1 MQTPLTKIRTSKMN
15 FPILF
20 FIMVAMIAI
29 STETVYSQ
37 KNESHKEL
45 GAIGA
50 FLPDADTIT
59 TQAVFDYDVE
69 LFPGYVF
76 DGWLFYWTLGG
87 PLTADFQENPD
98 VPWLTINPTTF
109 TSDSCED
116 IVPVSYAFSAPMT
129 PGFYTTT
136 IEDQNGNWANTNVML
151 TVTNSPTL
159 NDSIF
164 IQIFS
169 GDTVTLVD
177 TTKWTGFGNFSCVSN
192 YIPDSTSGF
201 LYTTIP
207 PVPWLTIQPSDFP
220 IFLNDTVFVQ
230 KVFTSNTIGTESTHE
245 IQTKVWRTRP
255 RYIYFTLDVVTGIE
269 EQFSKNLPHSVR
281 LFQNYPNPLNR
292 FASISYSISTPM
304 FVSLKIY
311 DLLGREIKTL
321 VSEFQF
327 KGSYSID
334 FDVEDLSSGLYLYQL
349 QAGSVV
355 KTKKMLVLK

>member
-1 MQTPLTKIRTSKMN
+1 MQTPLTKIRTRIMN

-20 FIMVAMIAI
+20 FMMVAIIAI

-50 FLPDADTIT
+50 FLPDAETIT
-59 TQAVFDYDVE
+59 TQSVFDYSVD
-69 LFPGYVF
+69 LFPGDVF
-76 DGWLFYWTLGG
+76 AGYLYYWSLGG
-87 PLTADFQENPD
+87 PITANFQENPD

-109 TSDSCED
+109 TSDSCDD
-116 IVPVSYAFSAPMT
+116 IVPVEYVFLTPLT
-129 PGFYTTT
+129 PGIYTTT
-136 IEDQNGNWANTNVML
+136 IEDLNGFWPNTNVSL

-164 IQIFS
+164 VQISS
-169 GDTVTLVD
+169 GDTVILVD
-177 TTKWTGFGNFSCVSN
+177 TTRWTGFGNLSCVED
-192 YIPDSTSGF
+192 YIPNPTSSYS
-201 LYTTIP
+201 YTTIP
-207 PVPWLTIQPSDFP
+207 SVPWLTILPSDFN
-220 IFLNDTVFVQ
+220 IILDDTVFVE

-245 IQTKVWRTRP
+245 IRTQLWGAWP

-269 EQFSKNLPHSVR
+269 EQFSKNLPHSVH

-292 FASISYSISTPM
+292 FASISYSISAPS

-321 VSEFQF
+321 VSEFQI

-334 FDVEDLSSGLYLYQL
+334 FDVGDLSSGLYLYQL

-355 KTKKMLVLK
+355 KTKKMLILN